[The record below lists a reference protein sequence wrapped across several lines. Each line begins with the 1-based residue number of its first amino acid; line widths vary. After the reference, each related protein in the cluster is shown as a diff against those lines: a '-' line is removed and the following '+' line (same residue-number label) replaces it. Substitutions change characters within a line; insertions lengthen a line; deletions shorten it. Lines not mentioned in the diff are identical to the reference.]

1 MILPVPNLSYLKTG
15 LLYFMLVF
23 GAGFVLGPIRILL
36 VAPKVGNRAAELLEC
51 PVMILITFVA
61 ARWIVVR
68 FGVSKSMPVRLGIG
82 VFALVLLIGAEIAVG
97 MALRGM
103 SLSEVIMNRDPVSGS
118 AYFLSLVLF
127 GLMPALVERS

>member
-1 MILPVPNLSYLKTG
+1 
-15 LLYFMLVF
+15 MLVF
-23 GAGFVLGPIRILL
+23 GSGFLLGPIRILW

-51 PVMILITFVA
+51 PVMILVTFVA

-68 FGVSKSMPVRLGIG
+68 FSVSKSIPVRLRVGG
-82 VFALVLLIGAEIAVG
+82 VALALLIGAEITLG

-103 SLSEVIMNRDPVSGS
+103 SLSEVVLNRDPVSGS

-127 GLMPALVERS
+127 GLMPVFVERS

>member
-1 MILPVPNLSYLKTG
+1 MSYLKIG

-23 GAGFVLGPIRILL
+23 GAGFVLGPMRILWL
-36 VAPKVGNRAAELLEC
+36 APKVGARTAELLEC
-51 PVMILITFVA
+51 PVMILVTFVA

-68 FGVSKSMPVRLGIG
+68 FRASKSCAVRLGIG
-82 VFALVLLIGAEIAVG
+82 AFALALLIGAEISVG

-103 SLSEVIMNRDPVSGS
+103 SLSEIIMNRDPVSAS

-127 GLMPALVERS
+127 GLMFVLVERS

>member
-1 MILPVPNLSYLKTG
+1 VSYLKIG

-23 GAGFVLGPIRILL
+23 GSGFLLGPIRILW

-51 PVMILITFVA
+51 PVMILVTFVA

-68 FGVSKSMPVRLGIG
+68 FSVSKSIPVRLRVGG
-82 VFALVLLIGAEIAVG
+82 VALALLIGAEITLG

-103 SLSEVIMNRDPVSGS
+103 SLSEVVLNRDPVSGS

-127 GLMPALVERS
+127 GLMPVFVERS

>member
-1 MILPVPNLSYLKTG
+1 
-15 LLYFMLVF
+15 MLVF

>member
-1 MILPVPNLSYLKTG
+1 VSYLKIG

-23 GAGFVLGPIRILL
+23 GAGFVLGPIRIFW

-51 PVMILITFVA
+51 PVMILVTYLA

-68 FGVSKSMPVRLGIG
+68 FRVSKSFAVRLGIG
-82 VFALVLLIGAEIAVG
+82 VFALALLIGAEIAVG

-103 SLSEVIMNRDPVSGS
+103 SLSEVIMNRDPISGG
-118 AYFLSLVLF
+118 AYFLSLVLL
-127 GLMPALVERS
+127 GLMPVFVERS

>member
-1 MILPVPNLSYLKTG
+1 MPAPNLRYLKIG

-23 GAGFVLGPIRILL
+23 GAGFVLGPIRIFF

-68 FGVSKSMPVRLGIG
+68 FGVSK
-82 VFALVLLIGAEIAVG
+82 IACETGNWRVCPG
-97 MALRGM
+97 FTDR
-103 SLSEVIMNRDPVSGS
+103 R
-118 AYFLSLVLF
+118 
-127 GLMPALVERS
+127 